1 MEEALGFFES
11 LSERRFSQI
20 IRCSLR
26 PEQTKDSN
34 RNTLLKF
41 LVSLSDPAWQPKFL
55 DIVMDKMLDL
65 SCNDEESV
73 SICLAQLKWIDW
85 FVEPKMFL
93 EKCLQIMDLL
103 PLANQKEMLG
113 LLPDVISD
121 SDHDFLVSA
130 LIEWMDKSKE
140 LTVAILSAFSNLHL
154 QGSLL
159 VITYKYLRLLVF
171 TIYAG

>member
-1 MEEALGFFES
+1 
-11 LSERRFSQI
+11 
-20 IRCSLR
+20 
-26 PEQTKDSN
+26 
-34 RNTLLKF
+34 
-41 LVSLSDPAWQPKFL
+41 
-55 DIVMDKMLDL
+55 
-65 SCNDEESV
+65 
-73 SICLAQLKWIDW
+73 
-85 FVEPKMFL
+85 
-93 EKCLQIMDLL
+93 MDLL